1 MVRTMGWAYGD
12 VIVLREIAWG
22 RPWLAIPE
30 IVVEDT
36 DDLLVTF
43 IATGAPFGYA
53 AGSWPTESGLHPWQP
68 RTAWQGNGVLVM
80 QRPGDPYAVW
90 HFWHGEDRQF
100 LSWYLNLQEP
110 FRRTAIGVD
119 TQDQELDV
127 IVFPDGQWLLK
138 DDEYMDQRVREGRY
152 SSAEV
157 ADIRAVGARLT
168 AMVDAGD
175 TWWDPAF
182 TSWNPDPSWATPVL
196 PDGWEAVELG

>member
-1 MVRTMGWAYGD
+1 MGWSYGD

-30 IVVEDT
+30 IVVADT

-53 AGSWPTESGLHPWQP
+53 AGPWPTETGLHPWQP
-68 RTAWQGNGVLVM
+68 RTAWEGHGVLIM
-80 QRPGDPYAVW
+80 QRPDDPYAVW

-100 LSWYLNLQEP
+100 LSWYVNLQEP

-127 IVFPDGQWLLK
+127 VVFPDGQWLLK

-152 SSAEV
+152 TAAEV
-157 ADIRAVGARLT
+157 GEIRAVGARIT

-175 TWWDPAF
+175 TWWDPAYVAW
-182 TSWNPDPSWATPVL
+182 TPDPSWATPVL
-196 PDGWEAVELG
+196 PEGWEAVEVG